1 MGRGLGVVLL
11 VVAVAGMT
19 GWHYRA
25 RLLAFVNP
33 PSSAAHPA
41 EKPDVLYS
49 WVDRDGVTHF
59 SQESGKGTR
68 LEYDGSRITPLAPVE
83 TSVLPDAPALEEKK
97 EALTGSLHGLR
108 QQMAEQAQQMREAKQ
123 AQSDL

>member
-1 MGRGLGVVLL
+1 MGRLGVVVLLL
-11 VVAVAGMT
+11 VAAGLG

-25 RLLAFVNP
+25 RIVAFVNP
-33 PSSAAHPA
+33 PPSAAHPA

-68 LEYDGSRITPLAPVE
+68 MEYDGSRITPVAPVE

-97 EALTGSLHGLR
+97 QALSGSLHEVR
-108 QQMAEQAQQMREAKQ
+108 QKLMEQAQQMREAKQ
-123 AQSDL
+123 AAHSDL